1 MNEFTKAELEGRNKF
16 AQLLQQWQVSKYKFT
31 EHPMDRIDCVFRKKH
46 HWIAEIK
53 VRNQEWDSLYME
65 VSKYKAMQQMKL
77 DQGMYVN
84 FIGDKCY
91 IFFLKEIEK
100 FIRDCYKDKK
110 QPTKWVWAN
119 KTTAIDSGKEWKEMI
134 DLPISLALCLTLKEG
149 QWELLTN

>member
-31 EHPMDRIDCVFRKKH
+31 EDPMDRIDCVFKKKH
-46 HWIAEIK
+46 HWIVEIK

-65 VSKYKAMQQMKL
+65 VSKYKAMQQMKV

-91 IFFLKEIEK
+91 IFFLKKIEK
-100 FIRDCYKDKK
+100 FIRDCFK
-110 QPTKWVWAN
+110 QNINPTRWVWAN
-119 KTTAIDSGKEWKEMI
+119 KTTAIDSGKEWKQMI
-134 DLPISLALCLTLKEG
+134 DLPISLAKCFFLKDG
-149 QWELLTN
+149 QWAKR